1 MAIWLHPWG
10 EGRLWQGARCRG
22 VESNQRPCWMGVL
35 PWTRGG
41 ERMRKAMYLSAKA
54 YQQFVEDVIALG
66 GATVSYAKC
75 EADEYGRLND
85 NGVAFLQRVVDRL
98 GEDISSEKRADGPI
112 RIEREEG

>member
-1 MAIWLHPWG
+1 
-10 EGRLWQGARCRG
+10 
-22 VESNQRPCWMGVL
+22 
-35 PWTRGG
+35 
-41 ERMRKAMYLSAKA
+41 MRKAMYLSAKA

-75 EADEYGRLND
+75 EADEHARLDD

-98 GEDISSEKRADGPI
+98 GEDIAREKRADGPI